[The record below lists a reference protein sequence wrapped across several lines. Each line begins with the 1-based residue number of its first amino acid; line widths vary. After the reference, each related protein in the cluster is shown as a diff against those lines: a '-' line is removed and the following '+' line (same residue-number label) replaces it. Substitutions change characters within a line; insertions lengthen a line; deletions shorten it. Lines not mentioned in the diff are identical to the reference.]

1 MLLVC
6 EGPGAMQHSL
16 ATQAHKCPSGFRR
29 DVSSE
34 VKTPVDWMPMPFT
47 FEPGESQ
54 PLLHDRSAISQEML

>member
-1 MLLVC
+1 MRSEPSCCRCARGQVQC
-6 EGPGAMQHSL
+6 GTAEP
-16 ATQAHKCPSGFRR
+16 PSGFRR

-54 PLLHDRSAISQEML
+54 PLLHDRSAISQELL